1 MIFRRPQNLPA
12 AQPPAMIIRPV
23 HRISILYILQGSFF
37 NRLWKPLLLL
47 FLFSTVVSYYQS
59 HLLKYQIPLNASVFT
74 LLGIALAIFHGFCNT
89 AAYDRFW
96 EGRKQWGRLLQQ
108 SRSFTRII
116 GSLPIPEADRRDML
130 QLEIAFAHLLR
141 RQLRHEPYRDDIL
154 RTAPEQWRDT
164 LLAARYPVLAAC
176 RILGAY
182 NARLLREGHTDS
194 IQWQTVEHSLN
205 ELTEV
210 HTACERLNN
219 TPIPFAYFVLMHRT
233 IYGYCFM
240 LPFGLVNT
248 IGWVTPF
255 MTTFVGYTFMCLNEI
270 VDEIS
275 DPFGKNE
282 NDLAL
287 TAMCRLLENQIC
299 DAGGL
304 TLPSD
309 TENPSPAKHI
319 VQ

>member
-1 MIFRRPQNLPA
+1 
-12 AQPPAMIIRPV
+12 MIIRPV

-116 GSLPIPEADRRDML
+116 GSLPIPESDRRDML

-219 TPIPFAYFVLMHRT
+219 TPHPL
-233 IYGYCFM
+233 
-240 LPFGLVNT
+240 
-248 IGWVTPF
+248 
-255 MTTFVGYTFMCLNEI
+255 
-270 VDEIS
+270 
-275 DPFGKNE
+275 
-282 NDLAL
+282 
-287 TAMCRLLENQIC
+287 RLLCPHAPHHLRLLLHAPLRTGQHHRLGNPLHDHLRRLHLHVPERNRRRNQRPLRQKRKRPRPHRHVPPAGKPNLRRRRPHLATRYRKPQPGQTHRAINNGHGNRKIC
-299 DAGGL
+299 KEA
-304 TLPSD
+304 
-309 TENPSPAKHI
+309 
-319 VQ
+319 V

>member
-1 MIFRRPQNLPA
+1 
-12 AQPPAMIIRPV
+12 MIIRPI

-37 NRLWKPLLLL
+37 SRLWKPLLLL
-47 FLFSTVVSYYQS
+47 FLFSIVVSYYQS

-108 SRSFTRII
+108 SRSFARII
-116 GSLPIPEADRRDML
+116 CTLPHIPEHTRREML
-130 QLEIAFAHLLR
+130 QLQIAFAHLLR
-141 RQLRHEPYRDDIL
+141 RRLRHEPYEADIL
-154 RTAPEQWRDT
+154 RTVPEQWQAA
-164 LLAARYPVLAAC
+164 LLDARYPVLTTC

-182 NARLLREGHTDS
+182 NARLLHDGHTDT
-194 IQWQTVEHSLN
+194 IQWQTIEDGLQ

-255 MTTFVGYTFMCLNEI
+255 MTTFVGYTFICLNEI
-270 VDEIS
+270 INEIS

-282 NDLAL
+282 NDLSL
-287 TAMCRLLENQIC
+287 TAMCRLIEDQLC
-299 DAGGL
+299 DSGGF
-304 TLPSD
+304 TLPPD
-309 TENPSPAKHI
+309 GENPSPSKYI

>member
-1 MIFRRPQNLPA
+1 
-12 AQPPAMIIRPV
+12 
-23 HRISILYILQGSFF
+23 
-37 NRLWKPLLLL
+37 
-47 FLFSTVVSYYQS
+47 
-59 HLLKYQIPLNASVFT
+59 
-74 LLGIALAIFHGFCNT
+74 
-89 AAYDRFW
+89 
-96 EGRKQWGRLLQQ
+96 
-108 SRSFTRII
+108 
-116 GSLPIPEADRRDML
+116 
-130 QLEIAFAHLLR
+130 
-141 RQLRHEPYRDDIL
+141 
-154 RTAPEQWRDT
+154 
-164 LLAARYPVLAAC
+164 VLAAC

-304 TLPSD
+304 TLPPD
-309 TENPSPAKHI
+309 TENPSPVKHI